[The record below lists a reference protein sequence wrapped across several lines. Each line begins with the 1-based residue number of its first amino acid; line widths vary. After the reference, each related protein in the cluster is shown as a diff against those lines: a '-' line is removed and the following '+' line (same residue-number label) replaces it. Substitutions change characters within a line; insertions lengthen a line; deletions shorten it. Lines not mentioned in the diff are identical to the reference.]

1 MIKTLPR
8 GTLYLRSVLSMARA
22 GADNDA
28 TEFARNHYGER
39 VAVLTKAAV
48 AAGGISSGNW
58 GEVLATPEAA
68 EFWALVEQDSIVGRL
83 YGLRRVLFNVRMQQ
97 TTEGFIAYWVGG
109 GKAKPLSKAAVE
121 GDTLRPLKVAV
132 VTALTREFLR
142 HASPASEERFR
153 VDMVRAI
160 AEAIDAAFIDPSNA
174 GVADVQPAS
183 ITNGVTPLSSAGD
196 PATDLAALIAA
207 FTGDFSTASFVTDP
221 TTAAQIAL
229 ARDAAGGFL
238 FPDCGPRGG
247 SLLNIPLVVSRSS
260 PRDSSGG
267 LLALVDAAGIAYG
280 AEGVRNLASDQATLE
295 MTDDG
300 TAGPVNQVSMWQTN
314 STAILS
320 EAAVNWKVAR
330 AGAVEYI
337 SGVSYPTVPA

>member
-1 MIKTLPR
+1 
-8 GTLYLRSVLSMARA
+8 MARA
-22 GADNDA
+22 GADNDPVA
-28 TEFARNHYGER
+28 FAIRHYGER
-39 VAVLTKAAV
+39 VAVLTRAAV

-68 EFWALVEQDSIVGRL
+68 EFRGQVEQASIVGRL
-83 YGLRRVLFNVRMQQ
+83 NGLRNVPMNVRMQLM
-97 TTEGFIAYWVGG
+97 TEGFTAYWVGG
-109 GKAKPLSKAAVE
+109 GKSKPLSKAAVE

-153 VDMVRAI
+153 TDMIRAI
-160 AEAIDAAFIDPSNA
+160 AEAIDAAFIDPANT
-174 GVADVQPAS
+174 GTTDVMPAS
-183 ITNGVTPLSSAGD
+183 VTNGVTPLASAGD
-196 PATDLAALIAA
+196 PATDLAALVTA

-247 SLLNIPLVVSRSS
+247 SLLNIPLIVSRSS

-280 AEGVRNLASDQATLE
+280 SEGVRNLASDQATLE

-320 EAAVNWKVAR
+320 EASVNWKVAR
-330 AGAVEYI
+330 AGAVQY
-337 SGVSYPTVPA
+337 VSDATYPTVPA